1 MHASP
6 MIVKGQVIG
15 VLQAFH
21 RSECPGDPEKIDFLD
36 ALAAQ
41 AAIAVSNARMFAD
54 LEKSNLELQLAYDAT
69 IEGWSLATDLRD
81 KETEG
86 HSLRVASVAIKLAE
100 LMGLAGKDIVH
111 IRRGGLLHDIGKL
124 AIPDSI
130 LFKPGPLTDEEWVLM
145 RQHPV
150 HAREMLQH
158 ISFLKRALPIPLYH
172 HEKFDGSGYPNGLTG
187 EQIPLPARIFAIVDV
202 YDALS
207 SDRPYRKAWPTERI
221 LEYLKQES
229 GKHFDPQVVTA
240 FLNNFE
246 YLIN

>member
-1 MHASP
+1 
-6 MIVKGQVIG
+6 
-15 VLQAFH
+15 
-21 RSECPGDPEKIDFLD
+21 
-36 ALAAQ
+36 
-41 AAIAVSNARMFAD
+41 
-54 LEKSNLELQLAYDAT
+54 
-69 IEGWSLATDLRD
+69 
-81 KETEG
+81 
-86 HSLRVASVAIKLAE
+86 
-100 LMGLAGKDIVH
+100 
-111 IRRGGLLHDIGKL
+111 
-124 AIPDSI
+124 
-130 LFKPGPLTDEEWVLM
+130 M